1 VGVAR
6 LWNRARLVQRFFAS
20 GGRLRYDREVAS
32 LVARAPAGA
41 RHPLEICVRSYRE
54 LRRLH
59 EFGRSER
66 VDSVWKWL
74 NWIAD
79 CRMLYDIGASNG
91 LEGLFALAKHGCA
104 VAFVE
109 PYTPSIESILK
120 SVYVAARSGEARV
133 EIVHAGCGDSDG
145 YARLLMHGAPIAG
158 ENLNTFA
165 DPSVYVQTDG
175 IDRRAKTAISQ
186 WVKGVSIDSLS
197 AVHGLPPPSHVKID
211 VDGFEA
217 KVIAGAAATLR
228 AGLVESWA
236 IETNGEANAAAVDA
250 ALRNA
255 GYVEA
260 ERFVHYPGVLPATM
274 DAIYIKPA
282 RLDAWRNFAC
292 APRGQV

>member
-1 VGVAR
+1 MAMSR
-6 LWNRARLVQRFFAS
+6 LWNRARLVQRFFAA

-32 LVARAPAGA
+32 LVARAPVGA
-41 RHPLEICVRSYRE
+41 ARDLEVCVRSYRE

-74 NWIAD
+74 NWISD

-91 LEGLFALAKHGCA
+91 LEGLFAIAKHGCP
-104 VAFVE
+104 VTFVE

-120 SVYVAARSGEARV
+120 SVFVASRAGTAKV
-133 EIVHAGCGDSDG
+133 EIVHAGCGDTDG

-158 ENLNTFA
+158 ENLNTFDDA
-165 DPSVYVQTDG
+165 SVYIQTDG

-197 AVHGLPPPSHVKID
+197 AIHGLPAPSHVKID

-228 AGLVESWA
+228 AGTVESWA
-236 IETNGEANAAAVDA
+236 IEANGDANAASVDA
-250 ALRNA
+250 ALRGA

-260 ERFVHYPGVLPATM
+260 ERFVHYPGAVPVTM
-274 DAIYIKPA
+274 DVIYLKPA
-282 RLDAWRNFAC
+282 RLESWRNFTC
-292 APRGQV
+292 APRAVA